1 MHEEDNEKKKAKE
14 RSCLKRLNIWMRIT
28 DFILDKISHDEILEI
43 LELKI
48 GKGSPDL
55 LQKSLNDKV
64 RELGLLKHFRF
75 IFTKILVAKLMLALY
90 VYNKALNY
98 FFEMHLQ
105 MPASMVTAP
114 ISLSS
119 CRSGKPI
126 QECTSRLWSWLGI
139 RPS

>member
-1 MHEEDNEKKKAKE
+1 M
-14 RSCLKRLNIWMRIT
+14 KRLNIWMRIT

-105 MPASMVTAP
+105 MPASMAKPFGDYVG
-114 ISLSS
+114 SLL
-119 CRSGKPI
+119 RS
-126 QECTSRLWSWLGI
+126 TDN
-139 RPS
+139 